1 MKKYKKG
8 QSHIF
13 WYVFLK
19 RFNNARLKGSIPV
32 QVEKLSVFAYNKSEK
47 KSSNYYTLA
56 NETVV
61 LLHVYGKKSTIN
73 SP

>member
-32 QVEKLSVFAYNKSEK
+32 QVEKLSVFAYKSEK